1 MTKAPQKPVVAK
13 LTKGPLNTYGMREKF
28 RAKNQLEIE
37 LILMQVRSGSL
48 RHRDGSVNAKGFPA
62 WRHFCNAVDILW
74 NFQGSQ
80 TKFLWHPWA
89 LTMIRDAFKHKR
101 LAITSG
107 GSGGKTDVFAVYAL
121 VWWLAKPFKNVVLVN
136 TTTKAAAMGRIWG
149 RIVRYFNGM
158 VAPPPGKLVGSS
170 YSIKAVDPNTQV
182 VMEEYGIR
190 LFAGE
195 PAKAA
200 ESATA
205 IRGLKH
211 GAGGKLIVI
220 LDECAEL
227 SWSIVNTFEE
237 NITQNPN
244 VQLIALAN
252 ANSPFDTFGRLC
264 EPLDGWDRYDPSW
277 DEWDGKGA
285 HVRRINIETSP
296 NITEGKV
303 IYPFLM
309 TQEMLAEKREKLGP
323 NTRSYWRG
331 VLGSFMLDADDETIY
346 SPGELLRI
354 PNDCVWQGIPSKGA
368 GFDISHTAGGDK
380 SVLTVGSIGVCT
392 DGKKRLKFEKHY
404 ELNEDM
410 GRKDVDRTTQII
422 EKLREICTKEGIA
435 IENLAIDASAG
446 GGKTFADAIWSK
458 WSNRFLRVDF
468 GGKASDRP
476 VSSADREKS
485 SVRFGNRVSELWACG
500 KELIRCD
507 QLRNITKEMAD
518 DMTSRRYKENKAQD
532 GGSRIKVE
540 SKVEMKQRIGRSP
553 DHFDSAA
560 VLIELCR
567 ERHGLSGIDKPGNY
581 SSKGK
586 SPLKKRFD
594 SLASLYAA

>member
-1 MTKAPQKPVVAK
+1 MPTKV
-13 LTKGPLNTYGMREKF
+13 
-28 RAKNQLEIE
+28 
-37 LILMQVRSGSL
+37 
-48 RHRDGSVNAKGFPA
+48 
-62 WRHFCNAVDILW
+62 
-74 NFQGSQ
+74 
-80 TKFLWHPWA
+80 
-89 LTMIRDAFKHKR
+89 
-101 LAITSG
+101 
-107 GSGGKTDVFAVYAL
+107 
-121 VWWLAKPFKNVVLVN
+121 
-136 TTTKAAAMGRIWG
+136 
-149 RIVRYFNGM
+149 
-158 VAPPPGKLVGSS
+158 
-170 YSIKAVDPNTQV
+170 
-182 VMEEYGIR
+182 
-190 LFAGE
+190 
-195 PAKAA
+195 
-200 ESATA
+200 
-205 IRGLKH
+205 
-211 GAGGKLIVI
+211 
-220 LDECAEL
+220 
-227 SWSIVNTFEE
+227 
-237 NITQNPN
+237 
-244 VQLIALAN
+244 
-252 ANSPFDTFGRLC
+252 
-264 EPLDGWDRYDPSW
+264 
-277 DEWDGKGA
+277 
-285 HVRRINIETSP
+285 
-296 NITEGKV
+296 
-303 IYPFLM
+303 
-309 TQEMLAEKREKLGP
+309 
-323 NTRSYWRG
+323 
-331 VLGSFMLDADDETIY
+331 
-346 SPGELLRI
+346 
-354 PNDCVWQGIPSKGA
+354 A

-435 IENLAIDASAG
+435 IENMAIDASAG

-485 SVRFGNRVSELWACG
+485 SVRYGNKVAELWGVG